1 MIFHLNCNF
10 ILSQILG
17 MSSIFFE
24 MTPAMETYS
33 LSKDAYQASLEVN
46 LLIKSS
52 IKFSNHGIE
61 VNMVGFQKLSEF
73 VS

>member
-1 MIFHLNCNF
+1 
-10 ILSQILG
+10 
-17 MSSIFFE
+17 

-52 IKFSNHGIE
+52 IKSSNHGIE
-61 VNMVGFQKLSEF
+61 VNMVGFQELSEF

>member
-1 MIFHLNCNF
+1 
-10 ILSQILG
+10 
-17 MSSIFFE
+17 

-33 LSKDAYQASLEVN
+33 LSKDAYQASPEVN